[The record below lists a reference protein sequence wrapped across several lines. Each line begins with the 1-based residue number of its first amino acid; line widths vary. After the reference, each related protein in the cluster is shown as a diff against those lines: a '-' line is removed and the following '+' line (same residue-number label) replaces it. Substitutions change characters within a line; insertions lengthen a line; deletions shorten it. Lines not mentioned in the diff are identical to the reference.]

1 MTARRWPL
9 PGLGLGDDHAD
20 GGAQH
25 LGHAGCLV
33 RRDALVV
40 GWRSE
45 IIEVLGTDT
54 NAAPH
59 DAAEPLRKAIAG
71 FSGCAAQ

>member
-1 MTARRWPL
+1 M
-9 PGLGLGDDHAD
+9 
-20 GGAQH
+20 
-25 LGHAGCLV
+25 
-33 RRDALVV
+33 V